1 MKVEWPEFLYRRVH
15 ETERTFSNVTG
26 GELSVPRLIDGRAC
40 WVIDKPKVININKK
54 IILNHWA
61 LQFIFFNYMR
71 DPAIVELILLEC
83 LGWPRKTIKKVYE
96 CLYEKLSEDGFELYY
111 VEGKALKKLSLSEL
125 KRIYDQQITNQDH
138 EYTYRRNIT
147 DYESLEKE
155 NRMGD
160 ICNLENEIKEMA
172 QSIWSHEDYFILGY
186 SKESRELLNLVGL
199 NELNNPPSYEVL
211 LTLCCMQNSESYGAW
226 RGHAFRYMQK
236 YITALVENG
245 CFNGSE
251 KKEIS
256 RFFKIEPNARKL
268 AKQIINFLLEDSG
281 IKVVDDN
288 QIRCL
293 TILGKKDELVEIK
306 EESNDSREISI
317 EEKTREAKKLIISY
331 QAAGEGGGG
340 AETSNELENILR
352 NTSRINEIFFKSFS
366 TRENWPADFT
376 EKHIKMILDANTEG
390 NLKKI
395 YIDCR
400 CEIFQGNDVHFENTE
415 SIEEIEITSA
425 YTASSIVELSN
436 LSQFINKFENLKK
449 LRIEIHSK
457 NTKEKLILPAIK
469 KLNEVDIILS
479 FESQYKDCQKDY
491 SLDEFVNAIL
501 ENNQNI
507 SHLNLSISRYSSGS
521 VENPSGSSR
530 ELISGSKEIEFL
542 PNLEKLTIGIFDR
555 ATNSTFSR
563 LLKQKKVFL
572 RHMSLVISGKLEIK
586 DQYFDSTGQLTRLFK
601 ESFSR
606 NCPSLTALS
615 FRLLEIG
622 GRLLVSD
629 VVELA
634 NRFPN
639 LNNFQLLTPTKM
651 NSDVYTLRKMKVR
664 DIYLNMSEF
673 RVGSRTLNP
682 ISFGDSQRLLLSS
695 CSEQAN
701 VVIKDLYFSTFSRFE
716 FPENLQFEINTLRL
730 VFTYIGTSEFPGSSV
745 DVKQLMV
752 FLSKF
757 KGLKELDVGH
767 STILRYLDSD
777 RPSGTALTQSKI
789 SAERK
794 EALELNMSALKFSA
808 PLYLLELAQKRKIT
822 LKFNQLSSLT
832 LVIPDFHEDVKSKIE
847 CIKNFLL
854 SASCIIEINLI
865 FENLNEPDLR
875 SISSLINETS
885 KYCFG
890 EKKFN
895 KIRKIKVIR
904 SNGGEFAIEKLSY
917 NPSEPILLQRET
929 AKQVELIFSD
939 DKYRGVLTID
949 SSSDRPRIGA
959 GGGIKDRF
967 MMPEDNEE
975 VSPPPSNGLDALQH
989 FNKLEDEIEI
999 VEDYSHIEFTFKF
1012 ARNLSQIMIIDKL
1025 VYYLSMKNE
1034 FTIYKKIRRG
1044 VCSVLTEFY
1053 AKDHQNWNQVLDEI
1067 YKWDLS
1073 ISLEFPS
1080 ARISELFSQVISHL
1094 EEKSTIKKKVSLK
1107 EDSVVELKKE
1117 VDREC
1122 YFFGNKTESLENF
1135 IQLIPDK
1142 SVLLIKSVWHQI
1154 SIVKR
1159 GKKFAFYDPN
1169 HSRGELIIGADK
1181 AAEFTLI
1188 STNYNPVLM
1197 VEAGSA
1203 IASIACTNLAK
1214 VACDLEL
1221 FMSWGGLFLLNENI
1235 LNAPKI
1241 LDIVIEHYV
1250 VNDEYTVKSVESL
1263 LIRDNNGVPAWLF
1276 SLSSRPKTNAT
1287 DESIKFYDDVNFLSI
1302 NFIQRFLL
1310 LARGNYYP
1318 DSSISLKN
1326 FEESIV
1332 GISDPS
1338 LFNYALEVVRRF
1350 VKGESK
1356 GSRSMKASIKR
1367 SNQLRST
1374 TEKKREAS
1382 RLSASSSS
1390 EEKVKEREP
1399 IREGGRE
1406 SEGEVAREIE
1416 AIREVEKIQE
1426 GETLKQEEKPVK
1438 DKTVHSKLVVEETRL
1453 SDEEAIVERMRK
1465 FVETYI
1471 YYQEASLALSKH
1483 LKTSAIS
1490 ENKKYFLQKIIK
1502 SKSRSQLI
1510 KTESNALSHA
1520 IIRSIFF
1527 SSNNEPIYYIS
1538 SIEDL
1543 RCFKSTIKIGE
1554 ETGNK
1559 GEVRGAERTGN
1570 LYDFIIQNKENSNA
1584 MIVVNYDSFT
1594 TSEFISFNTF
1604 IEENP
1609 KIDGVEL
1616 GSIRIV
1622 GLMNVKRRGA
1632 YLGADFLSRFSEI
1645 HTNSLAISQYEEDAS
1660 EITVLDENPP
1670 EIEADDR
1677 LLTISLHGRTE
1688 PGDIFN
1694 GKWRLGED
1702 GLAYERSQFINALL
1716 DTRVSRI
1723 NIINPPENMDEIITW
1738 LCYLKKFKEL
1748 PYDVG
1753 KIKITRQIDFTIFKK
1768 NKLSLENY
1776 AANIDKIT
1784 CGVSELNVP
1793 VLNRKRLGSFFQRYA
1808 AASSSSEQ
1816 LISVNGI
1823 IEEHKDR
1830 ELRIQINSSLDEVDY
1845 FRILE
1850 QLKKFNVKAS
1860 FNFLDESF
1868 VPEIF
1873 RGSLVGDLVSSAPL
1887 NIENVEL
1894 IKSDDIPLT
1903 LQNFE
1908 SENSVF
1914 ICISDVSPSHFSD
1927 SYVASF
1933 EQGRDP
1939 QFVFSRVNNVIISIL
1954 REGKNVI
1961 LYGEISQDFAD
1972 DFQFYLCNHFLK
1984 DYTQIRNNETKKV
1997 YVVSNDYSC
2006 LPGLAFKDEVFTP
2019 DLLKRRL
2026 FERFRVS
2033 FHEDLGE
2040 SSYLRSVSKII
2051 YERAFKNEST
2061 TELDPWIGSN
2071 EIKVSEAC
2079 LPDTID
2085 LSNSELECREFVEK
2099 RHARVENL
2107 LIRSPFVYL
2116 TGLTGVGKSTFV
2128 DEAYGRNTSVNLYKG
2143 FGKIVDW
2150 LSDIS
2155 DKRALLFLDEENL
2168 SDNSWSLF
2176 FDLLT
2181 HKNNSVFYDGKIY
2194 YIGSRHKII
2203 FAGNPLNYGAGR
2215 RSSKLFSD
2223 YGSSIVFP
2231 LLPYSLLYEKIL
2243 KPILSSDARLINH
2256 QKTIADIFLRVY
2268 KFFSKHSEKEV
2279 LITPR
2284 ELQMMA
2290 LLTVSHIQHYSI
2302 SNMAS
2307 DIIRIATH
2315 YAGEIGRS
2323 VCPDNLLGMFDS
2335 SYSRISYTPHPFAK
2349 EYLLESDSQ
2358 VLVTESRH
2366 YIVTLLQDMFDLRK
2380 IRERVPSDAIHPAF
2394 LYGGLGGVVLEG
2406 APALGKSE
2414 LMKAILSYNGF
2425 KKAELDFIPANDNK
2439 SPYYYHLP
2447 ASVNNEIKKEILIR
2461 AFHAGCAVWID
2472 EINSSPSIEGLINHL
2487 LMGYTP
2493 DGERPKKPGFLLLGT
2508 QNPLEMGGRYET
2520 SNAVK
2525 RRMLQVKL
2533 PEYPREDIQKIIQ
2546 HWGVNEFIA
2555 SQIAKAYTELRLREG
2570 SINNPLNLRHL
2581 AEYVKGLNCK
2591 KEVSAFSVGC
2601 SERVSYPVS
2610 YKFVHVSGPVVEG
2623 GSNFRL
2629 LEAPISEFDAYLR
2642 EDFSDSLDELSEE
2655 KSENE
2660 SEDGTPSPLDSSETP
2675 VKKENTDGF
2684 TQAHMQPA
2692 HEATPELYTLN
2703 FETLIIDYGIA
2714 GEDNKNSIQTTI
2726 NEANTVMKQ
2735 LYNYI
2740 NENFDKD
2747 SEKKIA
2753 GINLL
2758 KGISDEFKTKKSPG
2772 EIKNALIP
2780 KFQAAAD
2787 ALRYHKHGTNFLKV
2801 LAGCLDVI
2809 LSIITLSIYAW
2820 VVGLKS
2826 NTKFFAQKIQ
2836 NDAVRNIEGLNKN
2849 TDRLVDIFNSSRG
2862 DSAPSKP

>member
-1 MKVEWPEFLYRRVH
+1 MKVKVEWPEFLYRRVH
-15 ETERTFSNVTG
+15 ETERTFSNVAG
-26 GELSVPRLIDGRAC
+26 GELSVPRLIDARAC
-40 WVIDKPKVININKK
+40 WVIDKPKVTNINKK

-61 LQFIFFNYMR
+61 LQFIFFNYII
-71 DPAIVELILLEC
+71 DPVIELIRLEC

-125 KRIYDQQITNQDH
+125 KRIYDQQISNQGH

-147 DYESLEKE
+147 EYESLEKE

-160 ICNLENEIKEMA
+160 ICNLENEIKEMVE
-172 QSIWSHEDYFILGY
+172 SVWSHEDYFILGY

-199 NELNNPPSYEVL
+199 SELNMPPSYEVL
-211 LTLCCMQNSESYGAW
+211 LTLYYMKNNGGFGVW

-236 YITALVENG
+236 YINSLVGNG
-245 CFNGSE
+245 CFNGGE
-251 KKEIS
+251 KEIL
-256 RFFKIEPNARKL
+256 RFFKIEPDDNKL
-268 AKQIINFLLEDSG
+268 GKKIINYLLEENG
-281 IKVVDDN
+281 IKVIDDP
-288 QIRCL
+288 QIHCL
-293 TILGKKDELVEIK
+293 TMLGKKEGLVRIK
-306 EESNDSREISI
+306 DESNDSREISI
-317 EEKTREAKKLIISY
+317 EEKIRNSKKLIIRY
-331 QAAGEGGGG
+331 ETAKKEEGV
-340 AETSNELENILR
+340 ETSNELENILR
-352 NTSRINEIFFKSFS
+352 GTSSVNEVFFQSFF
-366 TRENWPADFT
+366 TRENLPAYFI

-400 CEIFQGNDVHFENTE
+400 CEIFQGEDVHFENTE
-415 SIEEIEITSA
+415 SVEEIEITSP
-425 YTASSIVELSN
+425 YTLSSIVDLSN
-436 LSQFINKFENLKK
+436 LSRFINKFENLKK
-449 LRIEIHSK
+449 LRIETHSK
-457 NTKEKLILPAIK
+457 NTSGNLILPAIK
-469 KLNEVDIILS
+469 KLTEVDIILS
-479 FESQYKDCQKDY
+479 YESQYKDCQNDY

-507 SHLNLSISRYSSGS
+507 SNLNLSMSRYSSGS
-521 VENPSGSSR
+521 VEDPGSSR
-530 ELISGSKEIEFL
+530 RKPTPGSKESEFL
-542 PNLEKLTIGIFDR
+542 PNLEKLTISICDI
-555 ATNSTFSR
+555 ASDSTFR
-563 LLKQKKVFL
+563 RFLKHKKVFL
-572 RHMSLVISGKLEIK
+572 RHISLEISGKPEIK
-586 DQYFDSTGQLTRLFK
+586 NQYFDSTGQLRRDFK

-606 NCPSLTALS
+606 NCYNLTALS
-615 FRLLEIG
+615 FKFLDIG

-629 VVELA
+629 VVDLA

-639 LNNFQLLTPTKM
+639 LNNFQLLTPTKV
-651 NSDVYTLRKMKVR
+651 NSDVYTLKQMNVR

-673 RVGSRTLNP
+673 RVGSRTLKS
-682 ISFGDSQRLLLSS
+682 ISFGDSQRLLLTS

-716 FPENLQFEINTLRL
+716 FPENLQFRINTLRL
-730 VFTYIGTSEFPGSSV
+730 VFTNIGTSEFPCSSV
-745 DVKQLMV
+745 DVSQLMV
-752 FLSKF
+752 FISKF

-794 EALELNMSALKFSA
+794 EPLQLNVSALKFFA
-808 PLYLLELAQKRKIT
+808 PLYLLELAEKRNIT

-832 LVIPDFHEDVKSKIE
+832 LIIPDFYGDVGSKIE
-847 CIKNFLL
+847 CIKKFLVNTSFL
-854 SASCIIEINLI
+854 TEINFI
-865 FENLNEPDLR
+865 FENLNEPDLKR
-875 SISSLINETS
+875 ISSLINEAS

-890 EKKFN
+890 EKKSK
-895 KIRKIKVIR
+895 KIKKIKVIR
-904 SNGGEFAIEKLSY
+904 STGGEFTIEKTSY
-917 NPSEPILLQRET
+917 IPSDPLQSERNIEE
-929 AKQVELIFSD
+929 QVKLIFSD
-939 DKYRGVLTID
+939 ANYQEVLTID
-949 SSSDRPRIGA
+949 SSSDRPHIGA
-959 GGGIKDRF
+959 GDGIRDRF
-967 MMPEDNEE
+967 MRQEDNDE
-975 VSPPPSNGLDALQH
+975 VSPPPSNILDALQH
-989 FNKLEDEIEI
+989 FDKLENEVEIAEA
-999 VEDYSHIEFTFKF
+999 YSHEEFLSKF
-1012 ARNLSQIMIIDKL
+1012 ENNISQIMIIDKL
-1025 VYYLSMKNE
+1025 VYYLSMKKE

-1053 AKDHQNWNQVLDEI
+1053 SKDNQKWNQVLDEI
-1067 YKWDLS
+1067 YRWDLS
-1073 ISLEFPS
+1073 TSLEFPS
-1080 ARISELFSQVISHL
+1080 ARISELVSQLISHL
-1094 EEKSTIKKKVSLK
+1094 EKKSTIKKVKDSFKEGSL
-1107 EDSVVELKKE
+1107 VELEKE
-1117 VDREC
+1117 VDRKC
-1122 YFFGNKTESLENF
+1122 YFLGNKTESLKKF
-1135 IQLIPDK
+1135 IQSIPDN

-1159 GKKFAFYDPN
+1159 GKKFTFYDPN
-1169 HSRGELIIGADK
+1169 HSQGELTIDAEK
-1181 AAEFTLI
+1181 VSEFTLI

-1197 VEAGSA
+1197 VEAESKLA
-1203 IASIACTNLAK
+1203 HFACENLEK
-1214 VACDLEL
+1214 VECDLGL

-1235 LNAPKI
+1235 SNSPKI
-1241 LDIVIEHYV
+1241 LDEAIMHYV
-1250 VNDEYTVKSVESL
+1250 LNDGYTVESVESL

-1276 SLSSRPKTNAT
+1276 ALSSRPKSNAT
-1287 DESIKFYDDVNFLSI
+1287 DESIKFHDDVNFLSI
-1302 NFIQRFLL
+1302 SFIQRFLL
-1310 LARGNYYP
+1310 LARENYYP
-1318 DSSISLKN
+1318 ESSISVKS

-1338 LFNYALEVVRRF
+1338 LFNYALEAVRRF
-1350 VKGESK
+1350 VGGQSR
-1356 GSRSMKASIKR
+1356 GSRSMVASQKR
-1367 SNQLRST
+1367 SSEFLST
-1374 TEKKREAS
+1374 TAKKREAS
-1382 RLSASSSS
+1382 RLSASSSR
-1390 EEKVKEREP
+1390 EETVKENATSIAGEMV
-1399 IREGGRE
+1399 REGERE
-1406 SEGEVAREIE
+1406 SEGEVARE
-1416 AIREVEKIQE
+1416 VEKIQE
-1426 GETLKQEEKPVK
+1426 GEALKQEEKAVK
-1438 DKTVHSKLVVEETRL
+1438 DKTVHSKVVVKEVRL
-1453 SDEEAIVERMRK
+1453 SDEEAVVERMKK
-1465 FVETYI
+1465 FVETFI
-1471 YYQEASLALSKH
+1471 YYQEARLALSKH
-1483 LKTSAIS
+1483 LKSSTFS
-1490 ENKKYFLQKIIK
+1490 ENKKSFLERIIK
-1502 SKSRSQLI
+1502 SESRSQLI
-1510 KTESNALSHA
+1510 KTESKALSHA
-1520 IIRSIFF
+1520 IIRSIFSS
-1527 SSNNEPIYYIS
+1527 SSNNPIYYIS
-1538 SIEDL
+1538 SVEDL
-1543 RCFKSTIKIGE
+1543 RCFKTTIKIGKE
-1554 ETGNK
+1554 KVDK
-1559 GEVRGAERTGN
+1559 GEVRTAELTGN

-1584 MIVVNYDSFT
+1584 MIVVNYDSFR

-1609 KIDGVEL
+1609 KIDGQEL

-1622 GLMNVKRRGA
+1622 GLLNVKRREA

-1660 EITVLDENPP
+1660 EIKVLDENPP
-1670 EIEADDR
+1670 EVEDGGWR
-1677 LLTISLHGRTE
+1677 TISFYGRSE

-1694 GKWRLGED
+1694 GKWHLGAD
-1702 GLAYERSQFINALL
+1702 GLTYERSQFVNALL
-1716 DTRVSRI
+1716 DSKVSGI

-1738 LCYLKKFKEL
+1738 LCYLKKFQQL
-1748 PYDVG
+1748 PYDVE
-1753 KIKITRQIDFTIFKK
+1753 KIEIKRKIEFSIFKK
-1768 NKLSLENY
+1768 YKPSLENY
-1776 AANIDKIT
+1776 AANIGQII

-1793 VLNRKRLGSFFQRYA
+1793 VLNRKRLGSFFQRYT
-1808 AASSSSEQ
+1808 AASSCEQ

-1830 ELRIQINSSLDEVDY
+1830 ELRIQVNSSLDEVDY

-1850 QLKKFNVKAS
+1850 HLKKFNVKAS

-1868 VPEIF
+1868 MPEFF
-1873 RGSLVGDLVSSAPL
+1873 RESRVMDLGGSLPL
-1887 NIENVEL
+1887 EIENVEL
-1894 IKSDDIPLT
+1894 IKSEDIPLT
-1903 LQNFE
+1903 LQGFK

-1927 SYVASF
+1927 SFVASF

-1939 QFVFSRVNNVIISIL
+1939 QFVFSKVNNVIISIL
-1954 REGKNVI
+1954 REGKDVI

-1972 DFQFYLCNHFLK
+1972 DFQSYLCNHFLQDCK
-1984 DYTQIRNNETKKV
+1984 EISSNGTKKV
-1997 YVVSNDYSC
+1997 YLVSNDYSR
-2006 LPGLAFKDEVFTP
+2006 LPGLEFKVQIYSPEF
-2019 DLLKRRL
+2019 LKTAL
-2026 FERFRVS
+2026 FDRFKITLS
-2033 FHEDLGE
+2033 EGNLE
-2040 SSYLRSVSKII
+2040 SSYLRNVSRII

-2061 TELDPWIGSN
+2061 TELDPWVGSN

-2079 LPDTID
+2079 LPDKID
-2085 LSNSELECREFVEK
+2085 LSNSEVECRKFVET

-2128 DEAYGRNTSVNLYKG
+2128 DEAYGRSSSVNLYKG
-2143 FGKIVDW
+2143 FSKIVDW
-2150 LSDIS
+2150 LSDNS

-2168 SDNSWSLF
+2168 SDNAWSLF
-2176 FDLLT
+2176 YDLLT
-2181 HKNNSVFYDGKIY
+2181 HKDKSVFYDGKIY

-2243 KPILSSDARLINH
+2243 KPILSSDARLIEY
-2256 QKTIADIFLRVY
+2256 QKRVSEIFLDVY